1 MLTEKA
7 TQEELRH
14 YVRLSYQLGRLPKT
28 MRLRYQRAKVHQEP
42 YFVYRT
48 TIPGTDQPVLIIRY
62 TFADLFSPVL
72 VLQGREGEGYGY
84 RARNGYAII
93 ESHAIRRYFNRHE
106 HMDEEK
112 VKTLADIDKDILKR
126 VVYKMLYD
134 MDGANTYSDSLG
146 TTQDCYYEGGI
157 FRVKEEDGVAHFWTY
172 VMNSQAFPDQRMRSL
187 KSEKRYKTLKA
198 KMADKEYLKTAANI
212 ETALMLHGL

>member
-1 MLTEKA
+1 MLTENA
-7 TQEELRH
+7 TQEEMRH

-28 MRLRYQRAKVHQEP
+28 LRLRYQRAKVHQEP
-42 YFVYRT
+42 YIVYRT
-48 TIPGTDQPVLIIRY
+48 TIPDTDQPVLIIRY

-106 HMDEEK
+106 HMDEDK

-157 FRVKEEDGVAHFWTY
+157 FRVNEVDGVAHFWTY
-172 VMNSQAFPDQRMRSL
+172 VMNRQTFPDQRQRSL
-187 KSEKRYKTLKA
+187 KSEKRYNALKE

-212 ETALMLHGL
+212 ETALMLRGL

>member
-62 TFADLFSPVL
+62 VLVDIFSPILIV
-72 VLQGREGEGYGY
+72 QGREGDGYAY
-84 RARNGYAII
+84 RAKNGYTII

-106 HMDEEK
+106 HMNEK
-112 VKTLADIDKDILKR
+112 EVKTLADIDPDILKR
-126 VVYKMLYD
+126 VVNKMLYD

-146 TTQDCYYEGGI
+146 TTQDCYYEGGV
-157 FRVKEEDGVAHFWTY
+157 FRVKEVDGVAHFWTY

-212 ETALMLHGL
+212 ETALMLRGL

>member
-198 KMADKEYLKTAANI
+198 KMADNEYLKTAANI